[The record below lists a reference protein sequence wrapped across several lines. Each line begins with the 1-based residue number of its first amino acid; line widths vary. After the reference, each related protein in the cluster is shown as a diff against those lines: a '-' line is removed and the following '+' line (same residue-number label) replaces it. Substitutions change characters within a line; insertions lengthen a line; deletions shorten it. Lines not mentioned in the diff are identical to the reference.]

1 MTKKEYDMKIG
12 KAINRYYDTLEKCN
26 PFNVTSAYVACRSC
40 GSKLNR
46 EYMAKNYL
54 HVRKIKCP
62 VCGSETGLYSKTFN
76 ERIDKAK
83 AHYDKIKI
91 DKAKAHYDKIKD
103 SENTIKEDTTT
114 ALSYT
119 LKDVI
124 KTTEDRFDYILE
136 EHKTSDFTEI
146 VGNIGGDV
154 LTFRVYKDGSV
165 YEQ

>member
-1 MTKKEYDMKIG
+1 MTKKEYDMKIE

-54 HVRKIKCP
+54 HVIISKIKCP
-62 VCGSETGLYSKTFN
+62 VCGSEAGLYSKTFN
-76 ERIDKAK
+76 ERINKAK
-83 AHYDKIKI
+83 AY
-91 DKAKAHYDKIKD
+91 YDKIKD
-103 SENTIKEDTTT
+103 SESTIKEDTTT
-114 ALSYT
+114 ALSY
-119 LKDVI
+119 KDVV
-124 KTTEDRFDYILE
+124 KETEDRFDYILDE
-136 EHKTSDFTEI
+136 YMAPGFTEM

-165 YEQ
+165 FEK

>member
-1 MTKKEYDMKIG
+1 MTKKEYDMKIE
-12 KAINRYYDTLEKCN
+12 KAMNRYYDTLEKCN
-26 PFNVTSAYVACRSC
+26 PFNVKSKYVTCRSC

-54 HVRKIKCP
+54 HVIISKIKCP
-62 VCGSETGLYSKTFN
+62 VCNSEVGLYSKTFN
-76 ERIDKAK
+76 ERINKAK
-83 AHYDKIKI
+83 AY
-91 DKAKAHYDKIKD
+91 YDKIKD
-103 SENTIKEDTTT
+103 SKSSIKEDTTT
-114 ALSYT
+114 TLSYT

-165 YEQ
+165 CEK

>member
-1 MTKKEYDMKIG
+1 MTKKEYDMKIE
-12 KAINRYYDTLEKCN
+12 KAMNRYYDTLEKCN
-26 PFNVTSAYVACRSC
+26 PFNVKSAYVTCRSC

-54 HVRKIKCP
+54 HVIIHKIKCP
-62 VCGSETGLYSKTFN
+62 VCNSEVGLYSKTFN

-83 AHYDKIKI
+83 AHYDKIK
-91 DKAKAHYDKIKD
+91 D
-103 SENTIKEDTTT
+103 SESSIKEDTTT
-114 ALSYT
+114 TTTLS
-119 LKDVI
+119 DVI

-146 VGNIGGDV
+146 IGIIGGDV
-154 LTFRVYKDGSV
+154 LTLRVYKDGSV